1 MLLALLLGCSSA
13 VIPVTGAVTVTNPS
27 FEEAGGG
34 GGGWTGES
42 GMLKRGSSELFAPYH
57 GASYADVQADSSVAQ
72 ALVGTVEAGRRIKV
86 TVWARTLN
94 AHIPDTAPG
103 TESRGMQ
110 KTHPKLL
117 AKAKLTLSDSTTDAE
132 LASAEIT
139 VSPNASVVV
148 TADGKPG
155 VNAQDDGAN
164 VFIAGGYRVHVG
176 NSFLYVFSYDRS
188 TSTGSATSPTDST
201 SLLFSSI
208 LFLFPTRI
216 PVSLLCLYC
225 FSTVSL
231 LCLYSPLLLISNQGT
246 KS

>member
-1 MLLALLLGCSSA
+1 MATRMLLALLLGCSSA

-176 NSFLYVFSYDRS
+176 NSFLYVFSYEYWL
-188 TSTGSATSPTDST
+188 TVQPLLLQTV
-201 SLLFSSI
+201 LLFSSYFLLGF
-208 LFLFPTRI
+208 LFLYY
-216 PVSLLCLYC
+216 V
-225 FSTVSL
+225 STVSL